1 MKKKIIT
8 VSTIFV
14 VAIGTLSACGN
25 TAQNSTEETEQVMT
39 EPNAEEVEAAKQ
51 AEEEAAA
58 KAAEEEAKKLKEE
71 ANDCYE
77 AGRSFLY
84 GLDGQTVDYAAAYE
98 NFEQALEKGKTE
110 ANFYLGA
117 LYDWYSYPEQDL
129 EKARAYYEAAGDNP
143 YAQISLGFLYLY
155 GQGVEADSAK
165 AQELVDAVIAAGNAK
180 GYYLK
185 ASLAYNEKDYATA
198 FDYYQKVSEGQEPLY
213 IASAMHHM
221 AYMYENGLGVEQ
233 DYTKAM
239 EWYNKEAELG
249 NSSAMNN
256 IGWLY
261 ENGLGVEQDYAKAME
276 WYEKAAELGNIDG
289 TYNIGL
295 LYYKGEGVEQDYA
308 KAMEWWEKAVESGDA
323 QAANDIGM
331 LYYRGMGVEQDYVK
345 AMEWWEK
352 AAELGDAHAMYN
364 IGWLYESGLGV
375 EQDSAKAKE
384 WYDKAAEAGYDGN

>member
-14 VAIGTLSACGN
+14 AIGTLSACGK
-25 TAQNSTEETEQVMT
+25 TVENSTEETEQVMT

-58 KAAEEEAKKLKEE
+58 KAAEEEAEKLKEE
-71 ANDCYE
+71 ANACYE

-143 YAQISLGFLYLY
+143 YAQIALGFLYMY

-165 AQELVDAVIAAGNAK
+165 AQELIDAVIAAGNAE

-185 ASLAYNEKDYATA
+185 AGLAYNEEDYATA
-198 FDYYQKVSEGQEPLY
+198 FDYYQKVTEGQEPLY
-213 IASAMHHM
+213 IAGAMNRM
-221 AYMYENGLGVEQ
+221 AYM
-233 DYTKAM
+233 
-239 EWYNKEAELG
+239 
-249 NSSAMNN
+249 
-256 IGWLY
+256 Y

-308 KAMEWWEKAVESGDA
+308 KAMEWWEKAAESGDA

-331 LYYRGMGVEQDYVK
+331 LYYSGMGVEQDYVK

-364 IGWLYESGLGV
+364 IGWLYENGMGV
-375 EQDSAKAKE
+375 EQDSAKAEE

>member
-308 KAMEWWEKAVESGDA
+308 KAMEWWEKA
-323 QAANDIGM
+323 
-331 LYYRGMGVEQDYVK
+331 
-345 AMEWWEK
+345 
-352 AAELGDAHAMYN
+352 AELGDAHAMYN